1 MTRTVD
7 SPVSPADRIGA
18 RVVAA
23 GAVLIAAVSVFA
35 VIRGALDVFGAEVT
49 VRMPVHDAA
58 APTLSGIDGIRSAEY
73 IQADVAFPTLPAAA
87 RWMLLLEGALPALAI
102 IGVCAVAWWLGVS
115 LIRARPFRRTMSTT
129 IGLAACLV
137 AAGGMFGQLCG
148 GIGRGMIVDHLA
160 GTDPGVYDVFPA
172 FAIDLS
178 LAPLGWAFALAL
190 VATAFE
196 VGHRLQRDTEGLV

>member
-18 RVVAA
+18 RAVAA
-23 GAVLIAAVSVFA
+23 GAALIAAASVFA
-35 VIRGALDVFGAEVT
+35 VIRGALDVFGAVIT
-49 VRMPVHDAA
+49 VRMPVHAA
-58 APTLSGIDGIRSAEY
+58 ATPTLSGIDDIRSADY
-73 IQADVAFPTLPAAA
+73 IQADVTFATLPAAA
-87 RWMLLLEGALPALAI
+87 RWMLLLEGSLPALAI

-115 LIRARPFRRTMSTT
+115 LVRARPFRRTMSTT

-137 AAGGMFGQLCG
+137 AAGGLFGQLCG

-172 FAIDLS
+172 FAIDLN
-178 LAPLGWAFALAL
+178 LAPLGWGFALAL
-190 VATAFE
+190 IAMAFE
-196 VGHRLQRDTEGLV
+196 AGTRLQRDTEGLV